1 MNWKPNKWIA
11 VVLSLILSP
20 LGLVYVGRIRLACV
34 FFLAS
39 AALGVVIFLG
49 IFLQELEI
57 IGMLLTVLLPIFCAF
72 VTYKIAVVFPEKS
85 TRHWLT
91 KWYGLTLVF
100 GSFVSVAF
108 IVRVFFYEPFRLPS
122 VSMAPTGMLHANV
135 IVKKWGYGHFSTFGF
150 NFGSKP
156 HSDLTARGDIIVFDY
171 PPKKSLTYIARVV
184 GIPGDQIEVDQH
196 RLTVNGVR
204 VTGEKLDD
212 FLIPSDGIYVSRYSE
227 RIGSND
233 YGVLINDDKRDIR
246 PYDFE
251 LKNLCTNVGSKV
263 SCKVPEGR
271 FYVLGDNR
279 SNSEDSRFW
288 GFVKAEEVIGKVVFI
303 SK

>member
-11 VVLSLILSP
+11 ALLSLILLP
-20 LGLVYVGRIRLACV
+20 LGLIYVGRIRLACA

-39 AALGVVIFLG
+39 ATLGIAVFLGLFPQGLELVEIFLT
-49 IFLQELEI
+49 LSLR
-57 IGMLLTVLLPIFCAF
+57 IFCVF
-72 VTYKIAVVFPEKS
+72 VTYKIAVAFPEKS
-85 TRHWLT
+85 VRHWLT

-100 GSFVSVAF
+100 VSFVSVVF
-108 IVRVFFYEPFRLPS
+108 IVRLFFYEPFRLPS
-122 VSMAPTGMLHANV
+122 VSMAPTGMLHAHV

-156 HSDLTARGDIIVFDY
+156 NPDLIARGDIIVFDY

-204 VTGEKLDD
+204 VTDEKLDD
-212 FLIPSDGIYVSRYSE
+212 YLIPYDGTYVSRYSE

-233 YGVLINDDKRDIR
+233 YSVLIDDDKREIR
-246 PYDFE
+246 PDDFE
-251 LKNLCTNVGSKV
+251 LKNLCTYVGSKV
-263 SCKVPEGR
+263 SCKIPEGR

-303 SK
+303 SQ